1 MIFCIVSIFLLLHI
15 EGYAQQKAIILKNV
29 NVVDVVQGNIHRGV
43 DIVVKDGIIQA
54 VGKNVGNGIVGN
66 VKDLA
71 GMYVMPG
78 LIDAHVH
85 IANDPKETQDD
96 RAKHLKYFLR
106 HGITSIRDAAGDA
119 RVLRDLKEGVQQGK
133 YEGPDIYYAAF
144 MAGPAYF
151 EGNDR

>member
-1 MIFCIVSIFLLLHI
+1 M
-15 EGYAQQKAIILKNV
+15 
-29 NVVDVVQGNIHRGV
+29 
-43 DIVVKDGIIQA
+43 
-54 VGKNVGNGIVGN
+54 
-66 VKDLA
+66 KDLA

-119 RVLRDLKEGVQQGK
+119 RVLQELKEGVQRRK
-133 YEGPDIYYAAF
+133 YDGTGYILCRF

-151 EGNDR
+151 EGK

>member
-1 MIFCIVSIFLLLHI
+1 MYCIVSILLLLHI
-15 EGYAQQKAIILKNV
+15 EGWAQREAIILKNV
-29 NVVDVVQGNIHRGV
+29 NIVDVVEGSIHKGQ
-43 DIVVKDGIIQA
+43 DVVMKGGIIQA
-54 VGKNVGNGIVGN
+54 IGKDVGTGIAGE

-106 HGITSIRDAAGDA
+106 HGITSIRMR
-119 RVLRDLKEGVQQGK
+119 RVMPVC
-133 YEGPDIYYAAF
+133 Y
-144 MAGPAYF
+144 
-151 EGNDR
+151 GN